1 MYLQDLIF
9 TLQKFWADR
18 GCVVEQPVDV
28 EVGAGTFHPATFLR
42 VLGPEPWN
50 AAFAQF
56 CRRPSDGRYGENPN
70 RAGAYYQFQ
79 VGLKPSPLHVQD
91 LYLDSLRAIG
101 LDPKVHDIRFVED
114 DWESPT
120 LGAWGLGWE
129 VWCDGMEVT
138 QYTYFQQAGG
148 LDLRPVTCELT
159 YGVERLAMYLQQVDN
174 MYDLQWDKHV
184 TYGQLRHPWEVE
196 YSTFHFEELDPKISF
211 ASFDTCE
218 GECKRLLARTK
229 NDAPAPL
236 VLPAYEFCMKA
247 SHAFNTLDAR
257 GAISVTERARFIGR
271 VRGMAKA
278 CAEVYVASR
287 ARLGF
292 PLLPKHLQARAVE
305 AYRANEEAG
314 VSAAATAAARA
325 VAPHAEEIPHAR

>member
-1 MYLQDLIF
+1 
-9 TLQKFWADR
+9 
-18 GCVVEQPVDV
+18 
-28 EVGAGTFHPATFLR
+28 
-42 VLGPEPWN
+42 
-50 AAFAQF
+50 
-56 CRRPSDGRYGENPN
+56 
-70 RAGAYYQFQ
+70 
-79 VGLKPSPLHVQD
+79 
-91 LYLDSLRAIG
+91 
-101 LDPKVHDIRFVED
+101 
-114 DWESPT
+114 
-120 LGAWGLGWE
+120 
-129 VWCDGMEVT
+129 MEVT

-148 LDLRPVTCELT
+148 IDLRPVTCELT

-174 MYDLQWDKHV
+174 MYDLKWDKNV

-196 YSTFHFEELDPKISF
+196 YSTFHFEELDPKFSF
-211 ASFDTCE
+211 ANFDNYE
-218 GECKRLLARTK
+218 GECKRLLARVK
-229 NDAPAPL
+229 DGVAAPL

-278 CAEVYVASR
+278 CAEVYVAAR

-292 PLLPKHLQARAVE
+292 PLLPKHLQQQAVD

-325 VAPHAEEIPHAR
+325 VAPHAEEIPHAS

>member
-9 TLQKFWADR
+9 KLQTFWAER
-18 GCVVEQPVDV
+18 GCIVEQPVDV

-79 VGLKPSPLHVQD
+79 VGLKPSPQHVQD

-101 LDPKVHDIRFVED
+101 LDPAVHDLRFVED

-129 VWCDGMEVT
+129 VWSDGMEVT

-148 LDLRPVTCELT
+148 IDLMPATCELT
-159 YGVERLAMYLQQVDN
+159 YGVERLAMYLQGAKS
-174 MYDLQWDKHV
+174 MYDLQWDKNV
-184 TYGQLRHPWEVE
+184 TYGQLRQPWEQQ
-196 YSTFHFEELDPKISF
+196 YSRYHFEELEAEF
-211 ASFDTCE
+211 AFSLFDKYE
-218 GECKRLLARTK
+218 SECTRLLGRGL
-229 NDAPAPL
+229 N
-236 VLPAYEFCMKA
+236 LPAYEFCMKA

-257 GAISVTERARFIGR
+257 GAISVTERQRFIGR

-278 CAEVYVASR
+278 CAEAYVRSR
-287 ARLGF
+287 AELGF
-292 PLLPKHLQARAVE
+292 PLLPPHLREPARLAYE
-305 AYRANEEAG
+305 AASADGVNAG
-314 VSAAATAAARA
+314 ALAAARA
-325 VAPHAEEIPHAR
+325 VAAHAEEIAHVA

>member
-9 TLQKFWADR
+9 TLQKFWADH

-56 CRRPSDGRYGENPN
+56 CRRPADGRYGENPN

-79 VGLKPSPLHVQD
+79 VGLKPSPQHVQD

-101 LDPKVHDIRFVED
+101 LDPASHDIRFVED

-148 LDLRPVTCELT
+148 IDLMPVTCELT
-159 YGVERLAMYLQQVDN
+159 YGVERLAMYLQNVDN
-174 MYDLQWDKHV
+174 MFDLKWDKTV
-184 TYGQLRHPWEVE
+184 TYGQLRKPWEQE
-196 YSTFHFEELDPKISF
+196 YSVYQFEELVPEIAF
-211 ASFDTCE
+211 RNFDTYE
-218 GECKRLLARTK
+218 GECKRLLAR
-229 NDAPAPL
+229 PAGPL

-247 SHAFNTLDAR
+247 SHQFNCLDAR
-257 GAISVTERARFIGR
+257 GAISVTERQRFIGR

-278 CAEVYVASR
+278 CAETYVASR

-292 PLLPKHLQARAVE
+292 PLLPPHLRARAVE
-305 AYRANEEAG
+305 AYTAAAEAG
-314 VSAAATAAARA
+314 VNAGALAAARA
-325 VAPHAEEIPHAR
+325 VAGNAEEIPHAS

>member
-9 TLQKFWADR
+9 KLQTFWAER

-56 CRRPSDGRYGENPN
+56 CRRPADGRYGENPN

-79 VGLKPSPLHVQD
+79 VGLKPSPQHVQD

-101 LDPKVHDIRFVED
+101 LDPAVHDIRFVED

-148 LDLRPVTCELT
+148 IDLMPATCELT
-159 YGVERLAMYLQQVDN
+159 YGVERLAMYLQNVDN
-174 MYDLQWDKHV
+174 MFDLQWDKHV

-196 YSTFHFEELDPKISF
+196 YSKYHFEELDAQF
-211 ASFDTCE
+211 AFQLFDKYE
-218 GECKRLLARTK
+218 AENKRLLGK
-229 NDAPAPL
+229 GL
-236 VLPAYEFCMKA
+236 VFPGYEFCMKA
-247 SHAFNTLDAR
+247 SHAFNSLDAR
-257 GAISVTERARFIGR
+257 GAISVTERQRFIGR
-271 VRGMAKA
+271 VRAMARA
-278 CAEVYVASR
+278 SAEAYVASR
-287 ARLGF
+287 AQLGF
-292 PLLPKHLQARAVE
+292 PLLPRDLRPVAKA
-305 AYRANEEAG
+305 AYDAAIGDGIN
-314 VSAAATAAARA
+314 AAALAAARA
-325 VAPHAEEIPHAR
+325 VAPRAEEIAHVA

>member
-9 TLQKFWADR
+9 TLSRFWADH

-50 AAFAQF
+50 AAFVQY

-70 RAGAYYQFQ
+70 RAGAYFQFQ
-79 VGLKPSPLHVQD
+79 VGLKPSPLNVQD

-101 LDPKVHDIRFVED
+101 LDPSSHDIRFVED

-138 QYTYFQQAGG
+138 QFTYFQQAGG
-148 LDLRPVTCELT
+148 IDLLPVTAELT
-159 YGVERLAMYLQQVDN
+159 YGIERLCMYLQGVDN
-174 MYDLQWDKHV
+174 MYDLKWDRHV
-184 TYGQLRHPWEVE
+184 TYGQIRHPWEVE
-196 YSTFHFEELDPKISF
+196 YSTYHFEQLVPELAF
-211 ASFDTCE
+211 ANFDNYE
-218 GECKRLLARTK
+218 RECQRLLERG
-229 NDAPAPL
+229 L
-236 VLPAYEFCMKA
+236 VLPAYEFCMKS
-247 SHAFNTLDAR
+247 SHQFNSLDAR
-257 GAISVTERARFIGR
+257 GAISVTERQRFIGR
-271 VRGMAKA
+271 VRNMARS
-278 CAEVYVASR
+278 CAHEYVRSR

-292 PLLPKHLQARAVE
+292 PLLPKELGAKAKE
-305 AYRANEEAG
+305 AFDGVGDAG
-314 VSAAATAAARA
+314 VNAGALAAAR
-325 VAPHAEEIPHAR
+325 VVVPHAEELPHAG